1 MAWIRANSLGFWN
14 WKGINFSKVGKEKS
28 IPFQFQSPKEL
39 ALIHAIILQESAFK
53 VNAYSHAGARGLM
66 QLMPYTAKVVAKNI
80 KVKYYKK
87 ALTKN
92 PNYNILLGST
102 YIKQLLE
109 RFENSLPLA
118 LAGYNA
124 GPGRV
129 KIWIKRYG
137 DPRKNQI
144 SYENWIES
152 IPIYETRNYIKKV
165 MSNFRV
171 YKHVFNVVQT
181 HKNDYIW
188 Q

>member
-1 MAWIRANSLGFWN
+1 M
-14 WKGINFSKVGKEKS
+14 

-129 KIWIKRYG
+129 KIWIKRYPNI
-137 DPRKNQI
+137 DH
-144 SYENWIES
+144 
-152 IPIYETRNYIKKV
+152 
-165 MSNFRV
+165 F
-171 YKHVFNVVQT
+171 
-181 HKNDYIW
+181 
-188 Q
+188 